1 MTRLLVLSGALVAL
15 ALPAPAG
22 AAGRDPLKGAKLR
35 SAAGTLTMLETR
47 CPPDTPMNCG
57 KVQIDEKF
65 ATAPKPK
72 IRSVPGRPGFP
83 TGIRIAGRG
92 SGQCSIE
99 STVPTAQEPG
109 QLIGSALRVSLAKF
123 TDTPVAVARSR
134 RGVRFAWLEPLAP
147 GVPCDYFGQA
157 ETNAALPPAATLPKA
172 LISPTIGRHFLQRK
186 RFSVT
191 IAGSQQWTET
201 AADGTIVNGT
211 ASWRLR
217 LDYAR

>member
-15 ALPAPAG
+15 ALPASAG

-109 QLIGSALRVSLAKF
+109 QLIGSALRVSLA
-123 TDTPVAVARSR
+123 
-134 RGVRFAWLEPLAP
+134 P

-157 ETNAALPPAATLPKA
+157 DTNAALPPAATLPKA

-201 AADGTIVNGT
+201 AADSTVVNGT